1 MLGDVRDPSSSLA
14 MLNAVQA
21 ARLARASTTSHRHRW
36 GVTGALPPSVRV
48 WISIS
53 GPIVRSFWAGSPT
66 GETSTPTHAAAGPA
80 RHMLTQANI
89 AKFLGPARVDPTA
102 DATIA
107 PASAAQPA
115 SVASNAKVRAGGHGV
130 TNRSGHTT
138 TCTSAS
144 RTTRSNSVCR
154 IDSGIRDW
162 LRRSTGQPIISP
174 IATHMSISRTPGV

>member
-1 MLGDVRDPSSSLA
+1 MLGDGRDPMTSLA
-14 MLNAVQA
+14 TINAVQA
-21 ARLARASTTSHRHRW
+21 ARLARVSSMSHRHRW
-36 GVTGALPPSVRV
+36 GVTGALPPSVMA
-48 WISIS
+48 WISMS
-53 GPIVRSFWAGSPT
+53 GPILSRFWAGSPA
-66 GETSTPTHAAAGPA
+66 GEINTPTHAAAGPA

-138 TCTSAS
+138 TCTNAS

-154 IDSGIRDW
+154 IGSGIGDW
-162 LRRSTGQPIISP
+162 LRRSTGQAIISP
-174 IATHMSISRTPGV
+174 IATHMSISPTPGV